1 MKLKQSIQD
10 LLNLAIFT
18 KPETHS
24 HLISVPF
31 TIRRA
36 NKGSI
41 ILKPEN
47 GDADTFDLLQLQLK
61 NLIRGVVWR
70 DEHFA
75 GMSMK
80 AIADREG
87 LSKAGVQK
95 IVMGSFDTL
104 MSL

>member
-1 MKLKQSIQD
+1 M
-10 LLNLAIFT
+10 
-18 KPETHS
+18 
-24 HLISVPF
+24 
-31 TIRRA
+31 
-36 NKGSI
+36 
-41 ILKPEN
+41 KPEN
-47 GDADTFDLLQLQLK
+47 GEYDPFDLPPQQLK
-61 NLIRGVVWR
+61 NLIRGVIWR

-104 MSL
+104 ISL

>member
-1 MKLKQSIQD
+1 MTEYD
-10 LLNLAIFT
+10 
-18 KPETHS
+18 
-24 HLISVPF
+24 PF
-31 TIRRA
+31 E
-36 NKGSI
+36 
-41 ILKPEN
+41 LPP
-47 GDADTFDLLQLQLK
+47 QQLK
-61 NLIRGVVWR
+61 NLIRGVIWR

-104 MSL
+104 ISL